1 MFDAVII
8 VFAFIISDYLPF
20 LIARLT
26 LSSPSSCEGS
36 AFYFILRVNQ
46 HVDLTVLILLIFAGV
61 FTAVTCT
68 ITVPLHQP

>member
-8 VFAFIISDYLPF
+8 VFAFIISDRLPF

-26 LSSPSSCEGS
+26 LSSASSCEGS